1 MDVTIKALFGL
12 LMFVYAW
19 FWQEQN
25 QAWDLTRVQLKN
37 ANNMATHDAVQL
49 THPDELNEGRLTLD
63 RDEALNQFKETLRA
77 NLGLDEGL
85 APRPGSPLTAPVRI
99 VYFETIDEQTH
110 VFPFL
115 YQNSEFRIAK
125 YLRGP
130 AVVAVVETAHPA
142 LIGPAQPPVR
152 VPAIHEYVIREG
164 GGLGG

>member
-1 MDVTIKALFGL
+1 MIKALFGL
-12 LMFVYAW
+12 LIFVCTW
-19 FWQEQN
+19 LWQEQN
-25 QAWDLTRVQLKN
+25 QAWDLVRVQLKN

-49 THPDELNEGRLTLD
+49 THSDELNDGRLVLD
-63 RDEALNQFKETLRA
+63 RDEALDLFKETLRA

-99 VYFETIDEQTH
+99 VYFETLDERDHT
-110 VFPFL
+110 FPFL
-115 YQNSEFRIAK
+115 YQNPEYRLAK

-142 LIGPAQPPVR
+142 LIGLPRQPVR

-164 GGLGG
+164 G